1 MPAAMQFDTLDYAKK
16 LESAGVP
23 APQAEAQAKALGDVL
38 ARAIAFPADLVTL
51 ESNLTAKLAALEAR
65 LDTKI
70 EAISTTLDAK
80 IEALDAKIE
89 AVRTE
94 LRLELGG
101 KIETLKWMFGVLVAL
116 NVGILV
122 RLLFV
127 H

>member
-1 MPAAMQFDTLDYAKK
+1 MQFDTLDYAKK

-38 ARAIAFPADLVTL
+38 ARAVAFPADLVTL

-65 LDTKI
+65 LDT
-70 EAISTTLDAK
+70 K